1 MKDLIMEI
9 TGVFGPSGDEGVVR
23 EYITDKVKDFATDIS
38 TDAMGNLIV
47 YIKGQSDAKKV
58 MFAAHMDSI
67 GLMVTYIEDNGFLRF
82 TSLGGISPSTITN
95 QKVIFKNGMIGVVS
109 SEGKDSNVGNAMSKL
124 YIDIGT
130 FSREESEELVELGD
144 TCVFY
149 SPAVEL
155 ANDCISSPYLDNRLS
170 CAILIEAIR
179 NAKDFKYD
187 TYCVFTTQEEV
198 GLRGAKTAAFGIM
211 PDVGIALDVT
221 LTGDIIKPVR
231 SMACKLGGGAAIKVK
246 DSSLICSPKV
256 KDMLVGLA
264 KENNINYQME
274 ILEAGGTDTAAIQ
287 LTGAGILAGCVSTPV
302 RYVHSMSE
310 TACLD
315 DAVNA
320 EKLVEKII
328 EQGAGL

>member
-9 TGVFGPSGDEGVVR
+9 TGVFGPAGDEGVVR
-23 EYITDKVKDFATDIS
+23 EYITEKVKDKATSIS
-38 TDAMGNLIV
+38 TDALGNLIV
-47 YIKGQSDAKKV
+47 YIKGESDEKKL

-67 GLMVTYIEDNGFLRF
+67 GLMITYIEDSGYLRF
-82 TSLGGISPSTITN
+82 TTLGGISPATIAN
-95 QKVIFKNGMIGVVS
+95 QKVVFKNGMIGIVS
-109 SEGKDSNVGNAMSKL
+109 YEGKDATATGPMDKF

-130 FSREESEELVELGD
+130 FSKEESEELVSIGE

-155 ANDCISSPYLDNRLS
+155 ANDCIASPYLDNRLS
-170 CAILIEAIR
+170 CAVLIEALN
-179 NAKDFKYD
+179 NAHSFKYD

-198 GLRGAKTAAFGIM
+198 GLRGARTAAFGIM
-211 PDVGIALDVT
+211 PDIGIALDVT
-221 LTGDIIKPVR
+221 LTGDTIKPIR
-231 SMACKLGGGAAIKVK
+231 SMACKLGGGAAVKVK

-256 KDMLVGLA
+256 KNMLVDLA
-264 KENNINYQME
+264 KENNINYQIE

-287 LTGAGILAGCVSTPV
+287 LTGAGILAGCISTPV

-315 DAVNA
+315 DAINV
-320 EKLVEKII
+320 ERLVEKVI
-328 EQGAGL
+328 EQGACL

>member
-1 MKDLIMEI
+1 MKDLILDI
-9 TGVFGPSGDEGVVR
+9 TGIFGPAGDEACVR
-23 EYITDKVKDFATDIS
+23 EYITEKVKDKATSIS
-38 TDAMGNLIV
+38 TDALGNLIV
-47 YIKGQSDAKKV
+47 FIKGESSDKKV

-82 TSLGGISPSTITN
+82 TTLGGISPATIAN
-95 QKVIFKNGMIGVVS
+95 QKVIFKNGMIGIVAY
-109 SEGKDSNVGNAMSKL
+109 EGKDCTAQGPMDKF

-130 FSREESEELVELGD
+130 FSKQESEELVNLGD

-170 CAILIEAIR
+170 CAILIEAL
-179 NAKDFKYD
+179 NSAKSFKYD

-198 GLRGAKTAAFGIM
+198 GLRGAKTAAFAIM

-221 LTGDIIKPVR
+221 LTGDTIKPAR

-246 DSSLICSPKV
+246 DSSLICSPRV
-256 KDMLVGLA
+256 KEMLVRLA
-264 KENNINYQME
+264 KENNVPYQIE

-287 LTGAGILAGCVSTPV
+287 LTGAGIPAGCISVPT

-310 TACLD
+310 TACLG
-315 DAVNA
+315 DAESA
-320 EKLVEKII
+320 QKLVELIM
-328 EQGAGL
+328 EQGADC